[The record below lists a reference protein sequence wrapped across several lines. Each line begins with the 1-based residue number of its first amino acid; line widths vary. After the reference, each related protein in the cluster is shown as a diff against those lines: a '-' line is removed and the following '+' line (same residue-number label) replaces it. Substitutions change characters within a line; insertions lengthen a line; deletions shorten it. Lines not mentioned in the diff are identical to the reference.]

1 MFKRILVAVDRESTM
16 AAQVLAEA
24 QAVATAHQAEMHLVH
39 VLSPLRSG
47 YPDSAYMTIDGALNA
62 INLQNYE
69 LYQANWESIK
79 QQSQAQLE
87 IWIELSRERGIV
99 ATATQ
104 LVGDPGKA
112 ICTLAQD
119 WSADLIVL
127 GRRGMQGLGELL
139 LGSVSSYVMHRSPCA
154 VLVVQGLGATAPSE
168 APSPTSQS

>member
-1 MFKRILVAVDRESTM
+1 MFKRILVAVDREPTM

-24 QAVATAHQAEMHLVH
+24 QAMAVAHQAELQLVQ
-39 VLSPLRSG
+39 VLSPLRSS
-47 YPDSAYMTIDGALNA
+47 YPDPAYMGIDGAFNT

-69 LYQANWESIK
+69 LYQSNWENIQ
-79 QQSQAQLE
+79 QQSQAQLNA
-87 IWIELSRERGIV
+87 WIEAARGQGIST
-99 ATATQ
+99 TATQ

-139 LGSVSSYVMHRSPCA
+139 LGSVSNYVMHRSPCA
-154 VLVVQGLGATAPSE
+154 VLVVQGNGATASP
-168 APSPTSQS
+168 APNPPEIQR

>member
-1 MFKRILVAVDRESTM
+1 MFKRILVAVDREPTM
-16 AAQVLAEA
+16 ANQVLAEA
-24 QAVATAHQAEMHLVH
+24 QAVAAAQQAELHLAH

-47 YPDSAYMTIDGALNA
+47 YPDPAYMTIDGALNA

-69 LYQANWESIK
+69 LYQANWENLK
-79 QQSQAQLE
+79 QQSQEQLNA
-87 IWIELSRERGIV
+87 WIEMARGQGIS

-127 GRRGMQGLGELL
+127 GRRGLHGLGELL
-139 LGSVSSYVMHRSPCA
+139 LGSVSNYVMHRSPCA

-168 APSPTSQS
+168 APPPTSQS